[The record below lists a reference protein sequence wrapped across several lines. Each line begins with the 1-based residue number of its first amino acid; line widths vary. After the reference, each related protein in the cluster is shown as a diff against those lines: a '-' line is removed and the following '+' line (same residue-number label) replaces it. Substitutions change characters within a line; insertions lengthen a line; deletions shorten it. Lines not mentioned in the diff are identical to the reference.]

1 MTAAAAL
8 LLASAA
14 TWLLSPLGEDSPPP
28 AATAQEHGLAVT
40 GIAVRDEAA
49 VYAPAGETLVLAA
62 EGERVRAGGVIA
74 AVAGTRDGLLQAV
87 RDCAADNSAVV
98 RQAVRDAV
106 LAAAL
111 DAPEMAAP
119 FAALYAPD
127 TDEPYELVTAPESAL
142 WSRSTDSLEYLSPAS
157 LAELMPE
164 ELRALLTLTP
174 HTDGEALGRLVYSDT
189 WYFAAAVPTGAGIE
203 AGARVSLDFGGFTAG
218 ARVLY
223 AGEASGGER
232 AVVFSVT
239 EKLGEALYERICEAE
254 IILDS

>member
-14 TWLLSPLGEDSPPP
+14 AWLLSPLGEDSPPP

-87 RDCAADNSAVV
+87 RDCAGDNPAVV
-98 RQAVRDAV
+98 RQAARDAV

-127 TDEPYELVTAPESAL
+127 TDEPY
-142 WSRSTDSLEYLSPAS
+142 
-157 LAELMPE
+157 
-164 ELRALLTLTP
+164 
-174 HTDGEALGRLVYSDT
+174 
-189 WYFAAAVPTGAGIE
+189 
-203 AGARVSLDFGGFTAG
+203 
-218 ARVLY
+218 
-223 AGEASGGER
+223 
-232 AVVFSVT
+232 
-239 EKLGEALYERICEAE
+239 
-254 IILDS
+254 